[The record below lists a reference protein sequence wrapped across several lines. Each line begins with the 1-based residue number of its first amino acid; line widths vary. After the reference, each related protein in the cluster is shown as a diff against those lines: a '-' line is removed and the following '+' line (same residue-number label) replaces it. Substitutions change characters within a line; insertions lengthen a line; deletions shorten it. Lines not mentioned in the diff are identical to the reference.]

1 MAADLVDTEAVG
13 IAEVAERTGLTPDTL
28 RWYEREGMIPR
39 VARGGDRRRRYDE
52 QSVQRIELLVR
63 LRATGMP
70 TVQMREFAEL
80 LSGGIET
87 HKRRLEILVAHRQR
101 ILASLQR
108 LAECLDAVD
117 TKIVH
122 YRRLEGE
129 SS

>member
-1 MAADLVDTEAVG
+1 MAVDLVETEAVG
-13 IAEVAERTGLTPDTL
+13 IAEVAGRTGLTPDTL

-39 VARGGDRRRRYDE
+39 VPRGGDRRRRYDE

-70 TVQMREFAEL
+70 ISEMREFAEL
-80 LSGGIET
+80 LAGGIET
-87 HKRRLEILVAHRQR
+87 HKRRLELLLAHRRR
-101 ILASLQR
+101 IVARQQR

-117 TKIVH
+117 TKISH

-129 SS
+129 RS

>member
-1 MAADLVDTEAVG
+1 MAPDLVDTEALG

-39 VARGGDRRRRYDE
+39 VARGTDRRRRYDE

-70 TVQMREFAEL
+70 TSEMREFAQL
-80 LSGGIET
+80 LAGGIET
-87 HKRRLEILVAHRQR
+87 HKRRLEILLAHRRR
-101 ILASLQR
+101 IVIRQKR

-117 TKIVH
+117 TKIS
-122 YRRLEGE
+122 YYSRLEGE
-129 SS
+129 R